1 MATFQQIFALARPT
15 LNDDDEDRAGDDKL
29 MVYANLFLMSAR
41 NFRPD
46 WFVANNGALITLPA
60 LGYALDEDFPLHIEA
75 QAAMVDYIIARAH
88 AVDDEF
94 GEDNKVLAFFQSST
108 AQVKR

>member
-29 MVYANLFLMSAR
+29 MVYANLFMQAAY

-46 WFVANNGALITLPA
+46 WFVAVNGALLQLPDG
-60 LGYALDEDFPLHIEA
+60 GYALDEQFPLHASA
-75 QAAMVDYIIARAH
+75 QSALVDYLIARAH

-94 GEDNKVLAFFQSST
+94 GEDAKLMAFFQSSS